1 VEAEG
6 VVESV
11 EVVVVVVDDE
21 GVWKGDGED
30 ANALGRCTGGGE
42 TRSAQEA
49 RGRQT
54 QGDIHMMARS
64 GAESCGAARGCWGG
78 YTTTI
83 GEHQLPRML
92 RRRRK
97 RRERNG
103 RVAAE
108 EQWVVEAGRGGG
120 SKELVDRAAA
130 LSPNG
135 QSTAVLAVVA
145 RLRRGPR

>member
-1 VEAEG
+1 
-6 VVESV
+6 
-11 EVVVVVVDDE
+11 
-21 GVWKGDGED
+21 
-30 ANALGRCTGGGE
+30 
-42 TRSAQEA
+42 
-49 RGRQT
+49 
-54 QGDIHMMARS
+54 
-64 GAESCGAARGCWGG
+64 
-78 YTTTI
+78 
-83 GEHQLPRML
+83 ML